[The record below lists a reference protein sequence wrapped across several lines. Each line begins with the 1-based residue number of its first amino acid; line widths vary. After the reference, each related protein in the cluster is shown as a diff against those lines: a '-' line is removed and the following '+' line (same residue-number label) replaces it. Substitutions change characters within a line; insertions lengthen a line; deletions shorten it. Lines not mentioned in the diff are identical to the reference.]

1 MSVESAKGFLAK
13 YKADEAFAKSVN
25 EAKSVEEKKKVILGA
40 GFDFTQ
46 AELNECRGGEL
57 SDADLD
63 AVAGGSYVCTTDTHC
78 STN

>member
-1 MSVESAKGFLAK
+1 MSVESAKKFLEK
-13 YKADEAFAKSVN
+13 YKSDEAFAKSVN
-25 EAKSVEEKKKVILGA
+25 EAKSAEERNKIILGA

-63 AVAGGSYVCTTDTHC
+63 AVAGGSYMCVADTC
-78 STN
+78 GKD

>member
-1 MSVESAKGFLAK
+1 MSVESAKKFLAK
-13 YKADEAFAKSVN
+13 YKADEAFAKSIN

-57 SDADLD
+57 SDTDLD
-63 AVAGGSYVCTTDTHC
+63 AVAGGGSYMCVTDTC
-78 STN
+78 GMD

>member
-1 MSVESAKGFLAK
+1 MSIESAKEFLVK
-13 YKADEAFAKSVN
+13 YSADATFAKSIN
-25 EAKSVEEKKKVILGA
+25 DAKSVEEKKKVILGA

-63 AVAGGSYVCTTDTHC
+63 AVAGGGYMCIKDVHCTRD
-78 STN
+78 

>member
-1 MSVESAKGFLAK
+1 MSVESAKKFLAK
-13 YKADEAFAKSVN
+13 YKADEAFAKSIN

-63 AVAGGSYVCTTDTHC
+63 AVAGGSYMCVADTC
-78 STN
+78 GMD